1 MGNYYCLMAGL
12 PDITLENTKQEV
24 SMPDLR
30 EELEAVL
37 SEKDKKVLYYF
48 FLQKDCTNLV
58 RLLKNPKAE
67 IDDYGKGNELQ
78 CPPLSCLYEHL
89 CS

>member
-37 SEKDKKVLYYF
+37 SEKDKVGP
-48 FLQKDCTNLV
+48 NLTDSDNQFV
-58 RLLKNPKAE
+58 
-67 IDDYGKGNELQ
+67 YGKN
-78 CPPLSCLYEHL
+78 C
-89 CS
+89 

>member
-1 MGNYYCLMAGL
+1 MAGL

-37 SEKDKKVLYYF
+37 SEKDK
-48 FLQKDCTNLV
+48 
-58 RLLKNPKAE
+58 
-67 IDDYGKGNELQ
+67 
-78 CPPLSCLYEHL
+78 
-89 CS
+89 